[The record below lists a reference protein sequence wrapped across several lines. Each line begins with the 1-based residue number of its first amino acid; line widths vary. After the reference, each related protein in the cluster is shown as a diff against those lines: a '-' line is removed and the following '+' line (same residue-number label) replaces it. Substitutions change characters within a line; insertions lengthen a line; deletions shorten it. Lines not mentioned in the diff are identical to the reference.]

1 MGDELA
7 ESFGLGLVR
16 CYRYKKGMCEVV
28 SFQRAVARFD
38 IVHFKFVF
46 LCSVHCMYVC
56 MYFIAIHLLG
66 GRFGSYLPSQF
77 NVKLLYNL
85 ILTYS

>member
-1 MGDELA
+1 MSWLSLLVLV
-7 ESFGLGLVR
+7 ESGV
-16 CYRYKKGMCEVV
+16 RYKKGMCVV
-28 SFQRAVARFD
+28 ASYQRAVANFD
-38 IVHFKFVF
+38 IAHFKFVF

-77 NVKLLYNL
+77 NVKLFYNL
-85 ILTYS
+85 I